1 MNACMYPPPH
11 MTVFSREFSGEY
23 CAGESTV
30 QFSQYSTVTSYLAI
44 IKVHALL
51 GGSHELI
58 AAYLQ

>member
-1 MNACMYPPPH
+1 